1 MRPPPNSVPNWRPA
15 MTDIAVLAPPYRTVL
30 KPYGRALAE
39 LARARP

>member
-1 MRPPPNSVPNWRPA
+1 
-15 MTDIAVLAPPYRTVL
+15 MTNLSPVLAPPYRTVL